1 MEMVNQPG
9 MPANPGPADIARY
22 NAWAVANNQPLFGA
36 AGVAAAVPVPP
47 MVRDPL
53 GGVIQPATRNGA
65 RAVWNAS
72 LNRWELLVNGN
83 AYALTGP
90 RGTVTQEGHHYLR
103 AMRRDGAPH
112 NLNLLLFRPGVEI
125 RGNAFVAKTL
135 TGREVV
141 VSRWDAHRQQY
152 IANRYGVAYFNVF
165 KVQFNVNVPAF
176 RIVRSRTAPY
186 RLLRCTPFVN
196 EWLVLDE
203 PELLTHI
210 GAEVANFRYVSANAT
225 LDQQH
230 QWIRNA
236 FNAYIADL
244 PTEDGFAILTSFFDS
259 DTGFAYDTSRQPT
272 FDEQV
277 THVHRPGP
285 TATELILNRPLQG
298 IVIVPEDMYAKTGF

>member
-1 MEMVNQPG
+1 M
-9 MPANPGPADIARY
+9 
-22 NAWAVANNQPLFGA
+22 
-36 AGVAAAVPVPP
+36 
-47 MVRDPL
+47 
-53 GGVIQPATRNGA
+53 
-65 RAVWNAS
+65 
-72 LNRWELLVNGN
+72 
-83 AYALTGP
+83 
-90 RGTVTQEGHHYLR
+90 
-103 AMRRDGAPH
+103 
-112 NLNLLLFRPGVEI
+112 
-125 RGNAFVAKTL
+125 AKTL

-298 IVIVPEDMYAKTGF
+298 IVIVPEDMYAKTGIHPIAWSEGGQGRDNCVLNQLVVAITMRQDRRTRGPNGEKITEPGSRFNKPKYTILN